1 MKAHFR
7 DYLQLHFIVFI
18 WGFTAILGK
27 LIEIPALELVM
38 FRTLFAFIPLGILM
52 AIRKRNFV
60 IGGKEIL
67 KTLGT
72 GVLIGLHW
80 IFFFASVKV
89 STVSVCLAGM
99 ATATLWTS
107 ILEPVMGKRK
117 IRLFEVLLGLIIIL
131 GLYVIFRFEFDHLLG
146 LVFAVFSAF
155 LAALFFVINSK
166 FAVKHDHYM
175 VTFYE
180 MVGAF
185 LGTTIFLPVYA
196 FLLAED
202 YTMTLVPGNMDY
214 LYLLILA
221 LVCTVYPL
229 AISVELMKRLT
240 VFSINLTINLEP
252 VYGII
257 LAVLIFK
264 EKETMSGGFY
274 LGTLI
279 ILSAVI
285 IHPFIQ
291 RHIMQTRSRSRI

>member
-7 DYLQLHFIVFI
+7 DYLLLHFIVFI

-27 LIEIPALELVM
+27 LIQIPALELVLY
-38 FRTLFAFIPLGILM
+38 RTLFAFVPLGILM
-52 AIRKRNFV
+52 VVKKRNFV
-60 IGGKEIL
+60 IGGKEVAKI
-67 KTLGT
+67 LGT

-117 IRLFEVLLGLIIIL
+117 IRLFEVFLGVIIIF
-131 GLYVIFRFEFDHLLG
+131 GLYVIFRFEFDHIVG
-146 LVFAVFSAF
+146 LIFALFSAL

-185 LGTTIFLPVYA
+185 LGAAVFLPVYA
-196 FLLAED
+196 YWLADD
-202 YTMTLVPGNMDY
+202 YTINLAASHMDFA
-214 LYLLILA
+214 YLLILA

-229 AISVELMKRLT
+229 AVSVELMKRLT

-257 LAVLIFK
+257 LGVIIFGEK
-264 EKETMSGGFY
+264 EKMSGGFY

-279 ILSAVI
+279 ILLAVI

-291 RHIMQTRSRSRI
+291 RHIMQRRLRSRT

>member
-18 WGFTAILGK
+18 WSFTAVLGK
-27 LIEIPALELVM
+27 LIQVPAMELVA

-52 AIRKRNFV
+52 VIRRRNFI

-67 KTLGT
+67 KILGT
-72 GVLIGLHW
+72 GVLIALHW

-117 IRLFEVLLGLIIIL
+117 IRMFEVLLGIVIIF
-131 GLYVIFRFEFDHLLG
+131 GLYVIFRFEFDHLVG
-146 LVFAVFSAF
+146 IIFAVFSAF

-166 FAVKHDHYM
+166 FAVRHDPYM

-196 FLLAED
+196 YWLADD
-202 YTMTLVPGNMDY
+202 YTINLMASDTDY

-229 AISVELMKRLT
+229 AVSVELMKRLS

-252 VYGII
+252 VYGIM
-257 LAVLIFK
+257 LAVIIFK
-264 EKETMSGGFY
+264 EKEKMSAGFY

-279 ILSAVI
+279 ILLAVI

-291 RHIMQTRSRSRI
+291 RQRMQRRLRSRV

>member
-7 DYLQLHFIVFI
+7 DYLLLHFIVFI

-27 LIEIPALELVM
+27 LIQIPALELVLY
-38 FRTLFAFIPLGILM
+38 RTLFAFVPLGILM
-52 AIRKRNFV
+52 AVRKRNFV
-60 IGGKEIL
+60 IGGREVAKI
-67 KTLGT
+67 LGT

-117 IRLFEVLLGLIIIL
+117 IRLFEVFLGIIIIF
-131 GLYVIFRFEFDHLLG
+131 GLYVIFRFEFDHIIG
-146 LVFAVFSAF
+146 LIFAIFSAF

-166 FAVKHDHYM
+166 FAIKHDHYM

-185 LGTTIFLPVYA
+185 LGAAIFLPAYA
-196 FLLAED
+196 YWLADD
-202 YTMTLVPGNMDY
+202 YAINLAANHMDFV
-214 LYLLILA
+214 YLLILA

-229 AISVELMKRLT
+229 AVSVELMKRLT

-257 LAVLIFK
+257 LGVIIFGEK
-264 EKETMSGGFY
+264 EKMSGGFY

-279 ILSAVI
+279 ILLAVI

-291 RHIMQTRSRSRI
+291 RHIMQRRLRSRT